1 MSYSSDQVDLNQVKR
16 FKNALRPSLKFPA
29 SKGDLLA
36 LAEALEELASEV
48 RQDAADRP
56 S

>member
-1 MSYSSDQVDLNQVKR
+1 MSYSSDQVDLAQVKR

-36 LAEALEELASEV
+36 LAEALEELAAEIRGEASS
-48 RQDAADRP
+48 RRD
-56 S
+56 